1 MYPVQGEA
9 GLQLPPS
16 ELHRT
21 ADSFLAEDA
30 ALSESSE
37 EEERGEWDNPV
48 EFLLSCLSFAVG
60 LGNIWR
66 FPYLC
71 YRNGGGEALSDILDE
86 RSNKYPTVIATN
98 TFAQAPS

>member
-16 ELHRT
+16 ELRRT
-21 ADSFLAEDA
+21 EDSFLAEDA

-71 YRNGGGEALSDILDE
+71 YRNGGGKPL
-86 RSNKYPTVIATN
+86 
-98 TFAQAPS
+98 